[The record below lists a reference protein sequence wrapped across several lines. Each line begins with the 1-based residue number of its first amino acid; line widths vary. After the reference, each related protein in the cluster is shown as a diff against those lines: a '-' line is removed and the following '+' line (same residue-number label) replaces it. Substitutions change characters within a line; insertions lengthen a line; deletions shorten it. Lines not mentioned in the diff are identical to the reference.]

1 MKYSCQGALPLLGTY
16 CTDHIGR
23 KTGLCHPARLSQQ
36 AVTTQFYMSS
46 LKLPVSC
53 LEEYSFR
60 SRQSHR
66 SSYVPIALVPLRIT
80 EDPEP
85 FRVSSLTVSKTSSL
99 KRMRLMKSLLTRD
112 LGEFF
117 ESMKYLCLGWH
128 PQSSWLH
135 ETKVFSGESGSYEI
149 GHLSSTPIV
158 SAQHSTSRPYLFY
171 NLSNAYTGLDSRII
185 STRLGGLRKLG
196 ASMTSPCL
204 DTVLSKLYHK
214 KLLEDYHKK
223 LLKVYHEEMG
233 DAAAMPLPDEDDKNY
248 TTKQHYTGLFRMS
261 QVNHIQDGE
270 KE

>member
-1 MKYSCQGALPLLGTY
+1 
-16 CTDHIGR
+16 
-23 KTGLCHPARLSQQ
+23 
-36 AVTTQFYMSS
+36 
-46 LKLPVSC
+46 
-53 LEEYSFR
+53 
-60 SRQSHR
+60 
-66 SSYVPIALVPLRIT
+66 
-80 EDPEP
+80 
-85 FRVSSLTVSKTSSL
+85 
-99 KRMRLMKSLLTRD
+99 MRLMKSLLTRD

-270 KE
+270 KEDRYQAEDTEKTLSIIHNPSHKMPSFTETPSTTANAAPNTTTVDTSNQSTETVQKTEAQLEADRLYEERIEEEYAKREGGA

>member
-1 MKYSCQGALPLLGTY
+1 
-16 CTDHIGR
+16 
-23 KTGLCHPARLSQQ
+23 
-36 AVTTQFYMSS
+36 
-46 LKLPVSC
+46 
-53 LEEYSFR
+53 
-60 SRQSHR
+60 
-66 SSYVPIALVPLRIT
+66 
-80 EDPEP
+80 
-85 FRVSSLTVSKTSSL
+85 
-99 KRMRLMKSLLTRD
+99 
-112 LGEFF
+112 
-117 ESMKYLCLGWH
+117 MKYLCLGWH

-158 SAQHSTSRPYLFY
+158 FAQHSTSRPYLFY

-223 LLKVYHEEMG
+223 LLEDYHKKLLKVYHEEMG

-270 KE
+270 KESSQPYNGEKESSQSYTRWRGHYSASNGSKGEIRKDNTSGEHG

>member
-1 MKYSCQGALPLLGTY
+1 M
-16 CTDHIGR
+16 
-23 KTGLCHPARLSQQ
+23 
-36 AVTTQFYMSS
+36 TTQFYLFF

-66 SSYVPIALVPLRIT
+66 SSYVPIALAPLRIT
-80 EDPEP
+80 EDAEP
-85 FRVSSLTVSKTSSL
+85 FRVSSLTVSKSMYTVPTARFGKQLEQLVQPLVFFFKASSL

-196 ASMTSPCL
+196 ASMTSPVSSPIGNCL
-204 DTVLSKLYHK
+204 
-214 KLLEDYHKK
+214 
-223 LLKVYHEEMG
+223 
-233 DAAAMPLPDEDDKNY
+233 
-248 TTKQHYTGLFRMS
+248 GLG
-261 QVNHIQDGE
+261 V
-270 KE
+270 